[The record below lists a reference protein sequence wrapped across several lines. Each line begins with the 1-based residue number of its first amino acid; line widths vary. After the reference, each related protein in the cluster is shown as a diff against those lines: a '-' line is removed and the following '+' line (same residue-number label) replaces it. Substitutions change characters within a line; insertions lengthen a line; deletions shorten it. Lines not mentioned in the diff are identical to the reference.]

1 MMFARK
7 GITVVLT
14 VLVATLL
21 TAGCA
26 PEQQAEAPAEVARN
40 VRVLDLAPTDVTEY
54 LEITGPMAPV
64 RGAVV
69 SAEESGSVFAVP
81 HDKGDVVQEG
91 DVLVELDRRLLA
103 AELEAV
109 RANVELQDYSAAKV
123 SSLYEA
129 EKVSR
134 LELLTARNAAAQARA
149 QLAVVERRYDRS
161 AVAAPFAGLV
171 TDRYVEPGE
180 LVAPGT
186 PVARVVDPSAL
197 KLVGVVTERDV
208 AGIDEG
214 SQVEVT
220 LDGSD
225 GMVVGEV
232 VWVGFEADPLT
243 GKFTVEIR
251 VPNPDGGLR
260 SGVVGRARIRSAE
273 HVGVIAVPRD
283 AVLSTPEGRAV
294 YVVES
299 DRARLRSITTGADQG
314 LMVLVVD
321 GLAAGDRLVVR
332 GQRDLIEG
340 ALVKV
345 TETTDNA
352 DGSAAGDPDVIRDED
367 SRVRA
372 SGGEEAVR

>member
-14 VLVATLL
+14 VLVAILL

-103 AELEAV
+103 AELEAA

>member
-26 PEQQAEAPAEVARN
+26 PEQQAEAPTEVARN

-103 AELEAV
+103 AELEAA

-372 SGGEEAVR
+372 RSGEEAAR